1 MQTDVSKIVF
11 DGETVSM
18 PLSVYEEIR
27 QYLRQNGES
36 DLPGFLP
43 PPASHRDLKIN
54 VADKDRGGF
63 FVTNKL
69 PTSGSMWPGLSVVP
83 TEDDGA

>member
-1 MQTDVSKIVF
+1 MQSDVSKIVF
-11 DGETVSM
+11 NGETVSM

-43 PPASHRDLKIN
+43 TPASYRDLLIN
-54 VADKDRGGF
+54 IDTK
-63 FVTNKL
+63 
-69 PTSGSMWPGLSVVP
+69 
-83 TEDDGA
+83 DDGA